1 MAYRDLQDYLQDL
14 MLSQDLHR
22 ITVEV
27 DPVLEITEIA
37 NRMVKAGGPALLFE
51 KVRGSNFPLVANLF
65 GTLRRTCRALGV
77 ETLDDIAARIRSYLP
92 QAFPSSLSDKLKL
105 LLRLKD
111 LAGFRPKIIRSAPSQ
126 QIVETPGDVTT
137 LPVLHCWPK
146 DAGRFITLPLV
157 ITKHPDTG
165 IQNMGMYR
173 IQIIDSRNAIV
184 HWHVHHDGAFHHRR
198 YKELGKPMDIAVA
211 LGCDPATIYAAT
223 APLPSGVDELLFAG
237 FLRHE
242 PVETVPAVTVDLL
255 VPAHAEFVIEGKVHC
270 TETRIEGPFGDH
282 TGFYSPADYYPL
294 FEITV
299 ITRKRNPVYP
309 ATIVGRPLMEDYFL
323 GKATERIFLPLIQL
337 QLPEIVDINFPAAG
351 VFHNCVLVSIKKSF
365 PGHARKVASALWGMG
380 QMMLTKSIIIVDAD
394 VDVQNIQETAWIVFS
409 NVDPER
415 DIFIV
420 KGPLDVLDHA
430 SPQPLYG
437 SKIAID
443 ATRTW
448 PEEGYGRQWPE
459 QVAMDASIV
468 KRVTER
474 WKEYGF
480 A

>member
-1 MAYRDLQDYLQDL
+1 MTYRDLQDYLQDL
-14 MLSQDLHR
+14 LASQDLHR

-27 DPVLEITEIA
+27 DPVLEITEISD
-37 NRMVKAGGPALLFE
+37 RVVKAGGPALLFE
-51 KVRGSNFPLVANLF
+51 KVRGSMFPVASNLF

-92 QAFPSSLSDKLKL
+92 QTVPSSLSDKLKL
-105 LLRLKD
+105 VLRLRD
-111 LAGFRPKIIRSAPSQ
+111 LAGFQPKTIRSAPSQ
-126 QIVETPGDVTT
+126 QVVETPGDLTT

-157 ITKHPDTG
+157 ITKDPDTG

-184 HWHVHHDGAFHHRR
+184 HWHVHHDGASHHRR
-198 YKELGKPMDIAVA
+198 YKELGRPMDIAIA

-223 APLPSGVDELLFAG
+223 APLPQGVDELMFAG
-237 FLRHE
+237 FLRNK
-242 PVETVPAVTVDLL
+242 PVETIPAATVDLL
-255 VPAHAEFVIEGKVHC
+255 VPAHAEFIIEGRVHC
-270 TETRIEGPFGDH
+270 TETRLEGPFGDH
-282 TGFYSPADYYPL
+282 TGFYSPADRYPL
-294 FEITV
+294 FEITA
-299 ITRKRNPVYP
+299 ITRKWQPIYP
-309 ATIVGRPLMEDYFL
+309 ATVVGRPLMEDYFL
-323 GKATERIFLPLIQL
+323 GKATERIFLPFIKL

-351 VFHNCVLVSIKKSF
+351 VFHNCVLVSIKKAY

-380 QMMLTKSIIIVDAD
+380 QMMLTKTIIIVEAD
-394 VDVQNIQETAWIVFS
+394 VDVQNIQETAWVVFS

-430 SPQPLYG
+430 SPMPLYG

-448 PEEGYGRQWPE
+448 PEEGHARAWPE
-459 QVAMDASIV
+459 QVVMDATIV

-480 A
+480 T